1 MTFRDC
7 LVNGQLNLS
16 RYYSYRRR
24 LHVLMVGNNRM
35 VTRGKKKHKRHA
47 MESDLQRKSRT
58 PRSVKRLKFIVR
70 DKDGTLREIRPEDT
84 LWYLLK
90 TD

>member
-1 MTFRDC
+1 
-7 LVNGQLNLS
+7 
-16 RYYSYRRR
+16 
-24 LHVLMVGNNRM
+24 
-35 VTRGKKKHKRHA
+35 

-58 PRSVKRLKFIVR
+58 PRSVKRLKFMVR